1 MNKPSSQERYVR
13 NKSDAS
19 SSSKMVRSKVT
30 LELHLLPVD
39 VLRDI
44 FSRLSLKQAV
54 RMSALSREWWR
65 LGLCHPDLVFTKD
78 TLFGS
83 NKIIYYIDR
92 ESTTAEFITR
102 VDNLLRPFWSSPTTT
117 TTVDK
122 FVVKFGLTRHHMHHI
137 DRWINFSTESMAKHI
152 SLDLIGWSVHEDD
165 KYVVPLCKLSGSNG
179 SCVKSLHMA
188 NVCVKLAP
196 SFSGITNLKKL
207 SLHMVSIDADDLQC
221 LLLSCALLESLRLED
236 SPLSSFSIRQELCRL
251 QHLSVRECPV
261 GTIQLRAPNLTTFQ
275 FDDFPTQIVL
285 IESSKLL
292 EATFVFKNI
301 RYNWCEDAL
310 DYVLAELPA
319 ALPYVH
325 KLFVHVLVEDE
336 EQKFSKTH
344 TAFLYLRYLNLNID
358 IIDTPEDTSW
368 VTRFVNLLDLAP
380 LLEELELHIS
390 SSKSDE
396 VPATVRILT
405 DLPGPLHR
413 HLKSVHITGFCDL
426 VGIVE
431 LVLYILR
438 NCTVLEHMVVDPV
451 IWMYCGY
458 PYTGQFYSVSKAN
471 SSQEFARPSFTEE
484 ELRPAR
490 EFARKHL
497 DKVEFR
503 HILTIL

>member
-1 MNKPSSQERYVR
+1 MDKPSSQEHYIR

-19 SSSKMVRSKVT
+19 SSSRMVRSKVT
-30 LELHLLPVD
+30 VELHLLPVD

-44 FSRLSLKQAV
+44 LSRLSLKQAL

-92 ESTTAEFITR
+92 ESTAAEFITR
-102 VDNLLRPFWSSPTTT
+102 VDNVLRPFWSSSTTTT

-122 FVVKFGLTRHHMHHI
+122 FVVEFGLTRHHMHHI

-152 SLDLIGWSVHEDD
+152 GLDLIGLSVYEDD
-165 KYVVPLCKLSGSNG
+165 KYVAPLCKLSGPNG

-188 NVCVKLAP
+188 NVWLKLPP

-236 SPLSSFSIRQELCRL
+236 CPLSSFSIRQELCRL
-251 QHLSVRECPV
+251 QHLSVRDCPV
-261 GTIQLRAPNLTTFQ
+261 GKIQLRAPNLTTFQ
-275 FDDFPTQIVL
+275 FDDCSTQIVL

-336 EQKFSKTH
+336 VCCVPSLKIIIPSPYI
-344 TAFLYLRYLNLNID
+344 YLGCICSY
-358 IIDTPEDTSW
+358 
-368 VTRFVNLLDLAP
+368 
-380 LLEELELHIS
+380 
-390 SSKSDE
+390 
-396 VPATVRILT
+396 
-405 DLPGPLHR
+405 
-413 HLKSVHITGFCDL
+413 
-426 VGIVE
+426 
-431 LVLYILR
+431 
-438 NCTVLEHMVVDPV
+438 
-451 IWMYCGY
+451 
-458 PYTGQFYSVSKAN
+458 
-471 SSQEFARPSFTEE
+471 
-484 ELRPAR
+484 
-490 EFARKHL
+490 
-497 DKVEFR
+497 
-503 HILTIL
+503 

>member
-336 EQKFSKTH
+336 VCCMPSLKIIIPSPYI
-344 TAFLYLRYLNLNID
+344 YLGCICSY
-358 IIDTPEDTSW
+358 
-368 VTRFVNLLDLAP
+368 
-380 LLEELELHIS
+380 
-390 SSKSDE
+390 
-396 VPATVRILT
+396 
-405 DLPGPLHR
+405 
-413 HLKSVHITGFCDL
+413 
-426 VGIVE
+426 
-431 LVLYILR
+431 
-438 NCTVLEHMVVDPV
+438 
-451 IWMYCGY
+451 
-458 PYTGQFYSVSKAN
+458 
-471 SSQEFARPSFTEE
+471 
-484 ELRPAR
+484 
-490 EFARKHL
+490 
-497 DKVEFR
+497 
-503 HILTIL
+503 